1 MMRLLIVAM
10 SESIHTARW
19 INQVADQGW
28 DIHLFPSVDNGSLH
42 HEMKK
47 ITVYHSVYAW
57 QKEKNI
63 NVKLQGLPL
72 FYNPFAV
79 LARKTLSK
87 LFPKYRAV
95 QLGRLIDKLEP
106 DIIHSLEI
114 QHAGYLLFESR
125 KFTKNKFPVSIVTNW
140 GSDIYLFGRLAE
152 HEPKIRAV
160 LESSD
165 YYSCECKRDV
175 ELARKYGFKG
185 KVLPVFSNTGG
196 FDLEAVSKLRSDRAV
211 SERKKIML
219 KGYQGWAGR
228 ALVGLRA
235 LERCADILA
244 GYEIV
249 IYSASK
255 EVLIAAELFSKST
268 GVQTTIIPEGTP
280 HHEVLKLHG
289 KARIS
294 IGLSISD
301 AISTSLLEA
310 VVMGSF
316 PIQSL
321 TSCGNEWIED
331 GKTGILVPPDD
342 PDVVENA
349 IRKAL
354 TDDNLVNNA
363 AEQNWLTSVERLNA
377 NSLKRKTIEFYERVI
392 GQ

>member
-1 MMRLLIVAM
+1 MKILIVAM
-10 SESIHTARW
+10 AESIHTARW
-19 INQVADQGW
+19 LDQIIDQGW
-28 DIHLFPSVDNGSLH
+28 DIHLFPVNDFGIMHPEIKNVTIYYSFYGLKKTKNSSVKVRSFSLLF
-42 HEMKK
+42 KPINSICK
-47 ITVYHSVYAW
+47 ILV
-57 QKEKNI
+57 Q
-63 NVKLQGLPL
+63 
-72 FYNPFAV
+72 
-79 LARKTLSK
+79 K
-87 LFPKYRAV
+87 LFPQYRV
-95 QLGRLIDKLEP
+95 FQLKNIINRIKP
-106 DIIHSLEI
+106 DIVHSLEI
-114 QHAGYLLFESR
+114 QHAGYLTHTVR
-125 KFTKNKFPVSIVTNW
+125 KLWKNRFPISIITNW

-175 ELARKYGFKG
+175 ELASKYGFKG
-185 KVLPVFSNTGG
+185 KVLPVFPNTGG
-196 FDLEAVSKLRSDRAV
+196 FSLEAVSKLRSDEPI

-235 LERCADILA
+235 LERCTDILA

-268 GVQTTIIPEGTP
+268 GVQATIIPERTP
-280 HHEVLKLHG
+280 HHEILRQHG

-310 VVMGSF
+310 IVMGSF
-316 PIQSL
+316 PIQSW

-331 GKTGILVPPDD
+331 GKTGILVHPDD
-342 PDVVENA
+342 PDVVEKA
-349 IRKAL
+349 IRRAVS
-354 TDDNLVNNA
+354 DDQLVDSA
-363 AEQNWLTSVERLNA
+363 AEINWLTSVERLNA
-377 NSLKRKTIEFYERVI
+377 NRLKRKAIEFYKQAIAR
-392 GQ
+392 

>member
-1 MMRLLIVAM
+1 MKILIVAM
-10 SESIHTARW
+10 AESIHTARW
-19 INQVADQGW
+19 LNQIIDQGW
-28 DIHLFPSVDNGSLH
+28 DIHLFPVNDFGVIHPEIKNVT
-42 HEMKK
+42 
-47 ITVYHSVYAW
+47 IYHSFYGL
-57 QKEKNI
+57 KETKNSS
-63 NVKLQGLPL
+63 VKVRGFSLL
-72 FYNPFAV
+72 FKPIDSLCKILV
-79 LARKTLSK
+79 QK
-87 LFPKYRAV
+87 LFPQYRIF
-95 QLGRLIDKLEP
+95 QLKRIISRLKP
-106 DIIHSLEI
+106 DIVHSLEI
-114 QHAGYLLFESR
+114 QHAGYLTHTVR
-125 KFTKNKFPVSIVTNW
+125 KLWKNRFPISIITNW
-140 GSDIYLFGRLAE
+140 GSDIYLFGRLAN

-160 LESSD
+160 LEFSD

-185 KVLPVFSNTGG
+185 KVLPVFPNTGG
-196 FDLEAVSKLRSDRAV
+196 FNLDAVSKLRFDGAI

-228 ALVGLRA
+228 ALVALRA

-244 GYEIV
+244 EYEIV
-249 IYSASK
+249 VYSTSK

-268 GVQTTIIPEGTP
+268 GVHTTIIPKGTP
-280 HHEVLKLHG
+280 HDEILKLHG
-289 KARIS
+289 NARIS

-310 VVMGSF
+310 IVMGSF
-316 PIQSL
+316 PIQSW

-354 TDDNLVNNA
+354 ADDNLVNNA
-363 AEQNWLTSVERLNA
+363 ADKNWLTSVERLNA
-377 NSLKRKTIEFYERVI
+377 NSLKRKTIEFYKRAI

>member
-1 MMRLLIVAM
+1 MKILIVAM
-10 SESIHTARW
+10 AESIHTARW
-19 INQVADQGW
+19 LNQIIDQAW
-28 DIHLFPSVDNGSLH
+28 DIHLFPANDFGVIHPEIKNVT
-42 HEMKK
+42 
-47 ITVYHSVYAW
+47 IYHSFYGL
-57 QKEKNI
+57 QKNI
-63 NVKLQGLPL
+63 NSSVKVRGFSLL
-72 FYNPFAV
+72 FKPIASLCKILV
-79 LARKTLSK
+79 QK
-87 LFPKYRAV
+87 LFPQYRIF
-95 QLGRLIDKLEP
+95 QLKRIISRLKP
-106 DIIHSLEI
+106 DIVHSLEI
-114 QHAGYLLFESR
+114 QHAGYLTHAVKKLW
-125 KFTKNKFPVSIVTNW
+125 KNRFPISIITNW

-175 ELARKYGFKG
+175 CMAREYGFKG
-185 KVLPVFSNTGG
+185 KVLPVFPNTGG
-196 FDLEAVSKLRSDRAV
+196 FDLEVVSRLRSDGAI

-219 KGYQGWAGR
+219 KGYQGWSGR

-235 LERCADILA
+235 LERCVDILA

-249 IYSASK
+249 MYSASK

-268 GVQTTIIPEGTP
+268 GVQTTIIPKETP
-280 HHEVLKLHG
+280 HHEILKLHG

-310 VVMGSF
+310 IIMGSF
-316 PIQSL
+316 PIQSW

-331 GKTGILVPPDD
+331 GKNGILVPPDD

-354 TDDNLVNNA
+354 TDDNMVNNA
-363 AEQNWLTSVERLNA
+363 ADSNWLTSVERLNA
-377 NSLKRKTIEFYERVI
+377 NNLKRRTIEFYKQTI

>member
-28 DIHLFPSVDNGSLH
+28 DIHLFPSVDNGILH
-42 HEMKK
+42 LEMKN

-196 FDLEAVSKLRSDRAV
+196 FDLEA
-211 SERKKIML
+211 
-219 KGYQGWAGR
+219 
-228 ALVGLRA
+228 
-235 LERCADILA
+235 
-244 GYEIV
+244 
-249 IYSASK
+249 
-255 EVLIAAELFSKST
+255 ELF
-268 GVQTTIIPEGTP
+268 
-280 HHEVLKLHG
+280 
-289 KARIS
+289 
-294 IGLSISD
+294 
-301 AISTSLLEA
+301 
-310 VVMGSF
+310 
-316 PIQSL
+316 
-321 TSCGNEWIED
+321 
-331 GKTGILVPPDD
+331 
-342 PDVVENA
+342 
-349 IRKAL
+349 
-354 TDDNLVNNA
+354 
-363 AEQNWLTSVERLNA
+363 QN
-377 NSLKRKTIEFYERVI
+377 
-392 GQ
+392 

>member
-1 MMRLLIVAM
+1 MRLLIVAM
-10 SESIHTARW
+10 SDSIHTARW

-28 DIHLFPSVDNGSLH
+28 DIHLFSSVDYGVLHSEMRNVTLH
-42 HEMKK
+42 H
-47 ITVYHSVYAW
+47 SAYAC
-57 QKEKNI
+57 QKEKDI
-63 NVKLQGLPL
+63 SVKLRGLPL

-79 LARKTLSK
+79 LARETLSK
-87 LFPKYRAV
+87 FFPKYRAV
-95 QLGRLIDKLEP
+95 QLGRLINKLKP

-125 KFTKNKFPVSIVTNW
+125 KFTKIKFPVSIVTNW
-140 GSDIYLFGRLAE
+140 GSDIYLFGRLSE
-152 HEPKIRAV
+152 HKPKIRAV

-175 ELARKYGFKG
+175 GIAKEYGFKG
-185 KVLPVFSNTGG
+185 EVLPIFPNTGG
-196 FDLEAVSKLRSDRAV
+196 FDLEAVSKLRSDGAV

-244 GYEIV
+244 GYEII

-268 GVQTTIIPEGTP
+268 GVQIAIVPKETP
-280 HHEVLKLHG
+280 HHEILKLHG

-316 PIQSL
+316 PIQSW

-354 TDDNLVNNA
+354 ADDNLVNNA
-363 AEQNWLTSVERLNA
+363 AVKNWLTSVERLNA
-377 NSLKRKTIEFYERVI
+377 NSLKRQTIEFYERTI

>member
-19 INQVADQGW
+19 VNQVADQGW
-28 DIHLFPSVDNGSLH
+28 DIHLFPSDDNGILH
-42 HEMKK
+42 PELKN
-47 ITVYHSVYAW
+47 ITVYQSVYAR
-57 QKEKNI
+57 QKEKTI
-63 NVKLQGLPL
+63 NVKLQGFPL
-72 FYNPFAV
+72 FYNPFTV
-79 LARKTLSK
+79 LAKKTLSK
-87 LFPKYRAV
+87 FIPKYRAIL
-95 QLGRLIDKLEP
+95 LGRLIDKLKP

-125 KFTKNKFPVSIVTNW
+125 KFVKNKFPVSIVTNW

-152 HEPKIRAV
+152 HELKIRAV

-175 ELARKYGFKG
+175 GLAREYGFKG
-185 KVLPVFSNTGG
+185 EVLPIFPNTGG
-196 FDLEAVSKLRSDRAV
+196 FDLEVVSRLRSDGAI
-211 SERKKIML
+211 SKRKKIML

-235 LERCADILA
+235 LERCAYILSE
-244 GYEIV
+244 YEIV
-249 IYSASK
+249 IYSASS
-255 EVLIAAELFSKST
+255 EFLIAAELFSKST
-268 GVQTTIIPEGTP
+268 GVQTTIIPKGTP
-280 HHEVLKLHG
+280 HHEILKLHG

-310 VVMGSF
+310 IVMGSF
-316 PIQSL
+316 PIQSW

-331 GKTGILVPPDD
+331 NRTGILVPPDD

-354 TDDNLVNNA
+354 SDDNLVNTA
-363 AEQNWLTSVERLNA
+363 AKINWLTSIERLNA
-377 NSLKRKTIEFYERVI
+377 NSLKRKTLEFYKIAIR
-392 GQ
+392 Q

>member
-1 MMRLLIVAM
+1 M
-10 SESIHTARW
+10 SDSIHTARW
-19 INQVADQGW
+19 INQIADREW
-28 DIHLFPSVDNGSLH
+28 DLHLFSSVDCGVLH
-42 HEMKK
+42 PEMRN
-47 ITVYHSVYAW
+47 ITVYHSAYAC
-57 QKEKNI
+57 QKEKDI
-63 NVKLQGLPL
+63 SVKLRGLPL

-79 LARKTLSK
+79 LARQTLSK
-87 LFPKYRAV
+87 FVPKYRTV

-125 KFTKNKFPVSIVTNW
+125 EFTKNKFPVSIVTNW

-175 ELARKYGFKG
+175 ELAIKFGFKG

-244 GYEIV
+244 GIEIV
-249 IYSASK
+249 IYSASR
-255 EVLIAAELFSKST
+255 EVLIAGELFSRST
-268 GVQTTIIPEGTP
+268 GVQTTIIPKGTP
-280 HHEVLKLHG
+280 HHEILKLHG

-316 PIQSL
+316 PIQSW

-342 PDVVENA
+342 PDVIENA

-363 AEQNWLTSVERLNA
+363 AEKNWLTSVERLNA
-377 NSLKRKTIEFYERVI
+377 NSLKRKTIEFYKRAI

>member
-1 MMRLLIVAM
+1 M
-10 SESIHTARW
+10 SDSIHTVRW
-19 INQVADQGW
+19 INQIADREW
-28 DIHLFPSVDNGSLH
+28 DLHLFSSVDYGFLH
-42 HEMKK
+42 PEMRN
-47 ITVYHSVYAW
+47 ITVYHSAYAC
-57 QKEKNI
+57 QKEKDI
-63 NVKLQGLPL
+63 SVKLRGLPL

-87 LFPKYRAV
+87 FFPKYRAV
-95 QLGRLIDKLEP
+95 QLGRLIDKLKP

-114 QHAGYLLFESR
+114 QHAGYLLFESM

-140 GSDIYLFGRLAE
+140 GSDIYLFGRLSE

-165 YYSCECKRDV
+165 FYSCECKRDV
-175 ELARKYGFKG
+175 GIAKEYGFKG
-185 KVLPVFSNTGG
+185 KVLPVFPNTGG
-196 FDLEAVSKLRSDRAV
+196 FDLEAVSKLRSDIVV

-219 KGYQGWAGR
+219 KGYQGWVGR

-244 GYEIV
+244 GYEVV

-255 EVLIAAELFSKST
+255 AVLIAAELFSQST
-268 GVQTTIIPEGTP
+268 GVQTTIIPKETP
-280 HHEVLKLHG
+280 HHEILKLHG
-289 KARIS
+289 EARIS

-316 PIQSL
+316 PIQSW

-354 TDDNLVNNA
+354 TNDNLVNNA
-363 AEQNWLTSVERLNA
+363 AEINWLISVERLNA
-377 NSLKRKTIEFYERVI
+377 NSLKRKTIEFYKQTI
-392 GQ
+392 DQ

>member
-1 MMRLLIVAM
+1 MRLLIVAM

-28 DIHLFPSVDNGSLH
+28 DIHLFPSVDNGILH
-42 HEMKK
+42 PEMKN
-47 ITVYHSVYAW
+47 ITVYHSVYAC
-57 QKEKNI
+57 QKEKDI
-63 NVKLQGLPL
+63 SVKLQGLQL

-87 LFPKYRAV
+87 FFSKYRTV
-95 QLGRLIDKLEP
+95 QLGRLINKLKP

-125 KFTKNKFPVSIVTNW
+125 KFTKNKFPMSIVTNW
-140 GSDIYLFGRLAE
+140 GSDIYLFGRLSK

-165 YYSCECKRDV
+165 YYSCECKRDI

-185 KVLPVFSNTGG
+185 KVLPVFPNTGG
-196 FDLEAVSKLRSDRAV
+196 FDLEAVSKLRSDGAV

-249 IYSASK
+249 IYSTSK
-255 EVLIAAELFSKST
+255 EVLVAAELFSKST
-268 GVQTTIIPEGTP
+268 GVQTTIIPKGTP
-280 HHEVLKLHG
+280 HHEILKLHG

-310 VVMGSF
+310 IVMGSF
-316 PIQSL
+316 PIQSW

-354 TDDNLVNNA
+354 TNDNLVNNA
-363 AEQNWLTSVERLNA
+363 AEKNWLTSAERLNA
-377 NSLKRKTIEFYERVI
+377 NSLKRKTIEFYKRAI